1 MCTQITCDFSVT
13 NTVATLYEHC
23 VWSLIHVLACSSSSC
38 LRAFVCFV
46 CSPGYTRCSCHHRIL
61 GFLLNISVCLIQ
73 RAGSSQRAESVS
85 LPATEIFNK
94 YCQMSVQVISL
105 HLHHSKGALFPSFS
119 RDDKNEKENKT
130 RQKLFN
136 QPKATGFISGSIC
149 PYGYLHP
156 TCELNFKFWPPSNCS
171 HQLVRQLF
179 PFNNILWKSLS
190 IIYIWYLLY
199 RYTIDI
205 Q

>member
-23 VWSLIHVLACSSSSC
+23 VWSLIPVLACSSSSC

-130 RQKLFN
+130 LLRKEYQRVIPLESQSHPWVDGDLKKKKSQCKKHGGILF
-136 QPKATGFISGSIC
+136 
-149 PYGYLHP
+149 H
-156 TCELNFKFWPPSNCS
+156 
-171 HQLVRQLF
+171 
-179 PFNNILWKSLS
+179 LWS
-190 IIYIWYLLY
+190 Y
-199 RYTIDI
+199 
-205 Q
+205 